1 MSGSTRTILRMLT
14 EEFTDGLCHENP
26 AGLKVEHFSM
36 RGGQAGVMKLVTY
49 VLGKV
54 DDADWV
60 KDVMRRRTRRER
72 ERRTE

>member
-1 MSGSTRTILRMLT
+1 MCGISESTRIILQMLT
-14 EEFTDGLCHENP
+14 KEFTDGLCQENP

-36 RGGQAGVMKLVTY
+36 RRGVKLSDELVTY

-60 KDVMRRRTRRER
+60 KIV
-72 ERRTE
+72 